1 MHLIMDKM
9 IFLRLLVDVLIVSI
23 IFFGFIDHRMKD
35 SPKVQRALVLVI
47 VYVVVGFLTRL
58 VWV

>member
-1 MHLIMDKM
+1 MDK
-9 IFLRLLVDVLIVSI
+9 INFLRLLVDVLIVSI

-35 SPKVQRALVLVI
+35 SPKAQRALVLVI